1 LFVLLMYLFLYKV
14 QSAHSGVESR
24 LLVSLI
30 IGNLLF
36 CVLTFNDWFDLRNQ
50 VVFCNDYKNGSLN
63 LYQVSELV
71 ENYRLTNL
79 IVLYLDFTSHMFSKY
94 SLLVYKQFVTLFL
107 DGAKDAYNMLQ
118 EWVKTRP

>member
-1 LFVLLMYLFLYKV
+1 LFVLLMYLFLYKA

-36 CVLTFNDWFDLRNQ
+36 CVLSFNDWFDLRNQ

-79 IVLYLDFTSHMFSKY
+79 IGLYLDFTSHLFSKY

-107 DGAKDAYNMLQ
+107 DGAKDAYNMIQ